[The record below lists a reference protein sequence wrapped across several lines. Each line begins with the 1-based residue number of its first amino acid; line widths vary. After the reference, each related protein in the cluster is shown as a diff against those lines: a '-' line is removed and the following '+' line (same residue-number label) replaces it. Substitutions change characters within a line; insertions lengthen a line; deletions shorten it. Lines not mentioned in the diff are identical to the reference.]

1 MGKRPPRSE
10 RLVTS
15 RSSRRPPLAWSEARS
30 SWGSRWAWGAMTPDP
45 SVGRPRGAAET
56 LLKPVQTN
64 ELGRTVI
71 SAATG
76 KADCH
81 AFKPLSRSSYPITQR
96 GRDNG
101 RMAAASN
108 VVIEAMGDS
117 TDVALAAGGD
127 RQAFERLYRTHSTRV
142 FSLCARM
149 SGSRTRGEELTQDV
163 FVRTWEKLPQ
173 FRGDSAFSTWLHR
186 LAVNVVLNAR
196 KSEGKRASRTD
207 QGDVDD
213 ERWDEA
219 ARAPMYIERMD
230 LAQAISKL
238 PAGARKV
245 FVLHDV
251 EGYKHEEIAEMMGIT
266 SGGSKAQLHRAR
278 LLLREALER

>member
-1 MGKRPPRSE
+1 
-10 RLVTS
+10 
-15 RSSRRPPLAWSEARS
+15 
-30 SWGSRWAWGAMTPDP
+30 
-45 SVGRPRGAAET
+45 
-56 LLKPVQTN
+56 
-64 ELGRTVI
+64 
-71 SAATG
+71 
-76 KADCH
+76 
-81 AFKPLSRSSYPITQR
+81 
-96 GRDNG
+96 
-101 RMAAASN
+101 MAAASN
-108 VVIEAMGDS
+108 VVREAMGES

-173 FRGDSAFSTWLHR
+173 FRGESAFSTWLHR

-196 KSEGKRASRTD
+196 KSEGKVASRTD
-207 QGDVDD
+207 QNDADD
-213 ERWDEA
+213 ERWDEL

-230 LAQAISKL
+230 LAQAISRL